1 MSFTVELYTAVLLLV
16 SVLTIAVINLR
27 QWRLDRHKQQ
37 ALLEETQ
44 HFKAA
49 SIAGQPPRLSFLVA
63 AWNEQQHLA
72 YCLESIL
79 SLPYPNLEIVLCA
92 GGQDDTFAAARAY
105 TSPDMILLEQFP
117 GEGKQRALQ
126 RAFEAS
132 TGEIIYL
139 TDADCILQPDTF
151 LRCIDP
157 LLQKTEQAVT
167 GAFYLPLPE
176 QASHPF
182 IIAQAASRAYN
193 AAHQP
198 TYSQG
203 LQGSNCALS
212 RIALEKA
219 GAFHNPVKTGTDYDL
234 AKRILKTGARIRFQ
248 ALSSIRSEYPASFR
262 AYFHQQARWI
272 RNVVLLGL
280 RYQAYPEVRA
290 NLRTSMV
297 GLTMLTGPFL
307 MLLAAWLTRWPTF
320 LTITLLAGWFTLF
333 LHSFF
338 SRLRYLA
345 FARLWLGL
353 AYPLRSLWLLPLFLV
368 VDFAAWSLP
377 VLEYPLKSLRSRW

>member
-1 MSFTVELYTAVLLLV
+1 MSFSVELYTAILLLV
-16 SVLTIAVINLR
+16 SILTIAVINLR

-49 SIAGQPPRLSFLVA
+49 SIAGQPPRLSFLLA

-72 YCLESIL
+72 RCLESIL

-92 GGQDDTFAAARAY
+92 GGQDGTFAAARAY
-105 TSPDMILLEQFP
+105 ASPNMILLEQFP

-132 TGEIIYL
+132 TGEVIYL
-139 TDADCILQPDTF
+139 TDADCVIQPDDF
-151 LRCIDP
+151 FRCLAP
-157 LLQKTEQAVT
+157 LLNKTERVVS
-167 GAFYLPLPE
+167 GSFYLPLPGQE
-176 QASHPF
+176 KHPF
-182 IIAQAASRAYN
+182 VLAQAASRAYS

-198 TYSQG
+198 AYSQG

-212 RIALEKA
+212 RIELEKA
-219 GAFHNPVKTGTDYDL
+219 GAFQNSVKTGTDYDL

-248 ALSSIRSEYPASFR
+248 ALSSIRSEFPTSFR
-262 AYFHQQARWI
+262 AYFRQQARWI
-272 RNVVLLGL
+272 RNVVLLGF
-280 RYQAYPEVRA
+280 RYQAYPEIRA
-290 NLRTSMV
+290 NLHTSLV
-297 GLTMLTGPFL
+297 GLTMLAGPFL
-307 MLLAAWLTRWPTF
+307 ILLAAWLTRWTAF